1 VHFEKYFASAQVKDE
16 SPVPEPLN
24 LFRNCVNEPCYTIS
38 IVSKHI
44 ILISIIGKP
53 VIPKPVIPK
62 PVIPKPVI
70 PKPVCIYFRLSA
82 VSCGYHHK
90 NQCG

>member
-24 LFRNCVNEPCYTIS
+24 LFRNCVNEPCYMIS

-44 ILISIIGKP
+44 ILIPIIG
-53 VIPKPVIPK
+53 
-62 PVIPKPVI
+62 KPVI
-70 PKPVCIYFRLSA
+70 PKPVCIYFLFSSP
-82 VSCGYHHK
+82 VF
-90 NQCG
+90 